1 MSYSAHDVGSC
12 PCCLGD
18 RISLME
24 NADHAC
30 AVCGHRWRRA
40 HPLSHYETQQGR
52 NELPAGDI
60 ERKII
65 DRMTSID
72 PLLRNGIRI
81 LEIGCA
87 EGLLGERVKR
97 EAAVHY
103 TGLEVSADAKAARS
117 RLDHVVQAIDSQQF
131 TAAFDLILAFHV
143 LEHLANAESELVEW
157 NHLLKPTGRLLL
169 ETPNGA
175 GHSLLEND
183 GNPEHAHQFTPASL
197 SLLVWRAGFD
207 TITLTNSHFES
218 PVYTDSLRLLAAPKQ
233 QTSVRREKLLMR
245 FATKLGE
252 NFVVYGAGGD
262 FMTYVA
268 PLSPWLNIA
277 ALCDTNTAR
286 RGQRLAGLEIT
297 AYDPASL
304 RGLPILIST
313 TRHRREITN
322 LLIQQGISI
331 EQIVGL
337 EDIFGLV
344 E

>member
-1 MSYSAHDVGSC
+1 MKPDSC

-18 RISLME
+18 RISLIE
-24 NADHAC
+24 NADHVC
-30 AVCGHRWRRA
+30 AVCGHRWRQA
-40 HPLSHYETQQGR
+40 LPLTHYETQQGR

-60 ERKII
+60 ERKIA
-65 DRMTSID
+65 DRMTSIG
-72 PLLRNGIRI
+72 PLLTSGIRI

-103 TGLEVSADAKAARS
+103 TGLEVSADAQAAGR
-117 RLDHVVQAIDSQQF
+117 RLDHVAHIVDSQQF
-131 TAAFDLILAFHV
+131 AASFDLILAFHV
-143 LEHLANAESELVEW
+143 LEHLADAESELVKW
-157 NHLLKPTGRLLL
+157 KHLLKPTGRLLL

-175 GHSLLEND
+175 GHPLLEHD

-197 SLLVWRAGFD
+197 SLLVRRTGFD
-207 TITLTNSHFES
+207 TITLTSSHFES
-218 PVYTDSLRLLAAPKQ
+218 PVYTDSLRLLAAPKL

-245 FATKLGE
+245 FAAKLGE
-252 NFVVYGAGGD
+252 RFVVYGAGGD

-268 PLSPWLNIA
+268 PLLPWLNIA
-277 ALCDTNTAR
+277 ALCDTDTAR
-286 RGQRLAGLEIT
+286 RGQLLASLEIT

-304 RGLPILIST
+304 RGLPVLIST
-313 TRHRREITN
+313 TRHRCEITD

-331 EQIVGL
+331 EKIVGL
-337 EDIFGLV
+337 EDIFGLA